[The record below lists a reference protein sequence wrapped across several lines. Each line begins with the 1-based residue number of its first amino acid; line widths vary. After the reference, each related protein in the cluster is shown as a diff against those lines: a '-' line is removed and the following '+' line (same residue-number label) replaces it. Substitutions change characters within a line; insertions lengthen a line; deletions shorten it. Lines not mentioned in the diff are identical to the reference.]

1 MSYVLVRHN
10 VEEFSK
16 WKSLY
21 DKHSETRKAGGS
33 KGARVFRNANNPNE
47 AVLLFE
53 WNDIENARKFTQSDD
68 LRQRMQEAGVTGK
81 PDIFFLDEVERTPA

>member
-1 MSYVLVRHN
+1 MSYVLVRHD

-21 DKHSETRKAGGS
+21 DKHLETRKAGGS